1 MTLPYIL
8 QTFKIQM
15 IILKSTTTKKKKFDV
30 ILTYICTIAVFKKNV
45 NFLLS
50 KILGFL

>member
-1 MTLPYIL
+1 
-8 QTFKIQM
+8 M
-15 IILKSTTTKKKKFDV
+15 IVLKSTKKKKEKKFDV
-30 ILTYICTIAVFKKNV
+30 ILTYVCTIAVFKKNV